1 MVAYVVAMASKV
13 ATALGGAVLMFAGAV
28 YAVQSADLLEGLGSI
43 LAMLCGAMLIM
54 KVAYELLD

>member
-1 MVAYVVAMASKV
+1 MASKV